1 MCMLAERKKN
11 VSVDSMYTSNRKE
24 KRMLVLIG
32 YIHQTE
38 KKERSE
44 CIYPS
49 MTVFGYEYNRDE
61 IVRGLSNRR

>member
-1 MCMLAERKKN
+1 MCMLAGRKKN
-11 VSVDSMYTSNRKE
+11 VSVDRIYTSNR
-24 KRMLVLIG
+24 
-32 YIHQTE
+32 

-49 MTVFGYEYNRDE
+49 TKVLGHEYNRDE